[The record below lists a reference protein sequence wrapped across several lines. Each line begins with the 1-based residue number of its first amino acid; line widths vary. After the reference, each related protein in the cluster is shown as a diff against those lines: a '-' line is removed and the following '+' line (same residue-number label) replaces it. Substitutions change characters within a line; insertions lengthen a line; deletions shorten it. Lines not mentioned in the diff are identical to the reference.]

1 VFTDNT
7 VDSTGTISVACDANT
22 SYTIAFSQG
31 NSGSFTVRR
40 MTNGGNILEYNLYT
54 DATYQTVWG
63 NGIAGSIIVSGS
75 TSDTLPTNHTVYGRI
90 PLNTQ
95 LAAVSGSYT
104 DSIAITVT
112 Y

>member
-1 VFTDNT
+1 
-7 VDSTGTISVACDANT
+7 
-22 SYTIAFSQG
+22 
-31 NSGSFTVRR
+31 